1 MPSDYVERYA
11 DEVSTFL
18 VQQGFEYIQPDPQG
32 YKFNGGVLLDL
43 GVGRRLAFLMPGR
56 NQEVTMKNLKAH
68 LDEFY
73 PGASIGPVAR
83 VGPVTYADVAVNE
96 VPLDGAA

>member
-1 MPSDYVERYA
+1 MPSDHIERYA

-18 VQQGFEYIQPDPQG
+18 VQQGFEYVAPDPQG
-32 YKFNGGVLLDL
+32 YKFSGGVLLDL

-56 NQEVTMKNLKAH
+56 NPEVLMKNLKAH
-68 LDEFY
+68 LEEFY
-73 PGASIGPVAR
+73 PGASIGPLARAGAVA
-83 VGPVTYADVAVNE
+83 YADVTVNE